1 MLVMMV
7 VNGCSHN
14 VNKDQSGNIH
24 DGGGGR
30 VDVKTGVVLVAEVA
44 M

>member
-7 VNGCSHN
+7 VNGCSHD
-14 VNKDQSGNIH
+14 VNKDHSGNVH
-24 DGGGGR
+24 DGGGR

-44 M
+44 I